1 MNTESYKSSGNP
13 SLLNTKCWK
22 EVEGEIWPVFHRPM
36 KLSVLLLIFS
46 FLSAIL
52 KLAESTKH
60 GENNLRVRRA
70 VFDLM
75 PEDRGRHMMMG
86 NMVRRKL
93 SLRSEI
99 LQRKEK
105 QRKKR
110 QKLRVLFN
118 HWMRRKHQR
127 MQFHYFG

>member
-1 MNTESYKSSGNP
+1 
-13 SLLNTKCWK
+13 
-22 EVEGEIWPVFHRPM
+22 M

-46 FLSAIL
+46 FLSAL
-52 KLAESTKH
+52 SKLVESTKH
-60 GENNLRVRRA
+60 GDQDLRVRRA
-70 VFDLM
+70 VFDLI
-75 PEDRGRHMMMG
+75 PEDRGRHRMWG
-86 NMVRRKL
+86 NLRRRKL

-118 HWMRRKHQR
+118 HWMRRKHKG
-127 MQFHYFG
+127 MHFHYFG